1 VINTTTQNKQDEL
14 FIDSLNL
21 DFGTILEK
29 IILGGIIFILALPLI
44 GDYGLTLFPVGR
56 DIIFKLTVEFLIILS
71 LLFWTL
77 KNWTLIENWKL
88 KIENLKAEARSPLIM
103 SLVIF
108 WIIML
113 AATAT
118 SVQQSFS
125 IWGNIYKNQ
134 GFMTWSHYVLFFFIL
149 ITFLSDKKYWK
160 FLINTVIL
168 VGMVVGLISLWQML
182 KNGFT
187 SMPSA
192 TLNNSNYLA
201 AYLVLL
207 IPVTLAFFLRKKSY
221 FLGAAL
227 TLQAIALL
235 ATQTRGAYLGLVI
248 ALFVFS
254 FLYLKYIKN
263 CKKSKLLTVFI
274 VTPMLLAAFYILLA
288 LTPARQYIQEKFP
301 SSVRFLDIKSI
312 YNTGGP
318 RLEAWQAGWHAM
330 LNKPIL
336 GYGPENFF
344 VAFDEFYSGSQD
356 HNGSLAIEGSLW
368 ESWFDK
374 AHNFIFDI
382 GVTTGFL
389 GLFAYMAIFA
399 SAIWLLFRRLSVVP
413 PSQKASEGHSS
424 GQWLVIYTG
433 LIASFV
439 GYLVQ
444 NLFGFDTTV
453 PGIYLVFFLAF
464 ANFTTTRSRKQVMRE
479 KQSPKIFNFQF
490 SIFIKITTAGQ
501 PLVFISLLVL
511 FALSI
516 FSLKL
521 HINILNANHQLNF
534 AEVLSRAGQIDQ
546 SFAAYEKGLKYNA
559 SPINP
564 NLRRRYGVIALAY
577 YDAVKSQCADKF
589 DQKKC
594 EEFSKDSKKYLARAL
609 ELQKENAV
617 GEWPRFTRNYIYAA
631 QISHILGYYKESD
644 IFFEKALELSPNRKS
659 INIEWERLQKERE
672 GVK

>member
-1 VINTTTQNKQDEL
+1 MTQTHQNEL

-29 IILGGIIFILALPLI
+29 IILGGIIFILALPLV
-44 GDYGLTLFPVGR
+44 GDYGLTLFPIGR
-56 DIIFKLTVEFLIILS
+56 DVIFKLTVEFLVILS

-77 KNWTLIENWKL
+77 KNWGLIENCKL
-88 KIENLKAEARSPLIM
+88 KIENFSPITL
-103 SLVIF
+103 SLLVF
-108 WIIML
+108 WIIMAL
-113 AATAT
+113 ATLFST
-118 SVQQSFS
+118 QQSFS

-134 GFMTWSHYVLFFFIL
+134 GFITWSHYIFLFLLL
-149 ITFLSDKKYWK
+149 ITFVKEKKHWQL
-160 FLINTVIL
+160 LINTAILIGVVI
-168 VGMVVGLISLWQML
+168 GLISLWQML
-182 KNGFT
+182 RDGIT

-207 IPVTLAFFLRKKSY
+207 IPVTLAFFLKNKSY
-221 FLGAAL
+221 FLGTAL
-227 TLQAIALL
+227 ALQSIALI
-235 ATQTRGAYLGLVI
+235 ATQTRGAYLGLLCSLFIFAFLYFKNKRVVIFAPILLI
-248 ALFVFS
+248 AL
-254 FLYLKYIKN
+254 
-263 CKKSKLLTVFI
+263 
-274 VTPMLLAAFYILLA
+274 YILII
-288 LTPARQYIQEKFP
+288 LTPARQYIQEKIP
-301 SSVRFLDIKSI
+301 SSVRFLNIESI

-389 GLFAYMAIFA
+389 GLFAYIAIFS
-399 SAIWLLFRRLSVVP
+399 SAIWMLFRRLSVV
-413 PSQKASEGHSS
+413 S
-424 GQWLVIYTG
+424 GQWSVVYAG

-453 PGIYLVFFLAF
+453 PGIYLVFLLGY
-464 ANFTTTRSRKQVMRE
+464 ANFIHNSPLHPPLTLSGENSAQSLVVGSPSLSVRERTGGVSYRKQARR
-479 KQSPKIFNFQF
+479 IFFF
-490 SIFIKITTAGQ
+490 CSILLLSSLFIT
-501 PLVFISLLVL
+501 
-511 FALSI
+511 
-516 FSLKL
+516 SLKL
-521 HINILNANHQLNF
+521 HIDILSANRQLNL
-534 AEVLSRAGQIDQ
+534 AEVLSKSGRLDE

-564 NLRRRYGVIALAY
+564 NLRRRYAVIALAY
-577 YDAVKSQCADKF
+577 YNAIEERCGSNVTGSDPVTLSLEQ
-589 DQKKC
+589 C
-594 EEFSKDSKKYLARAL
+594 EEFSKDSKKYLSRAL
-609 ELQKENAV
+609 ELQQKNAA
-617 GEWPRFTRNYIYAA
+617 GEWQRFTRNYIYAA
-631 QISHILGYYKESD
+631 QISHILGDYENSD
-644 IFFEKALELSPNRKS
+644 KFFEKALELSPNRTS
-659 INIEWERLQKERE
+659 INTEWARLREERGNLINTN
-672 GVK
+672 